1 MNIGIDGIAFSHPQ
15 PGGYRTYTTNL
26 VAHLTRLPVNHNYT
40 LYLHQPVNFSFP
52 INWSI
57 EIIPSSLPVI
67 GVPYR
72 EQIALPRTVKRL
84 ENSLL
89 HSPCATGPI
98 AGSFPRVVTLLD
110 TIEFS
115 TPLSIKQPRLWL
127 MRQYSRLIQSR
138 MAYLAERIITISN
151 YSKAQIVERFGIDA
165 KKITVTHL
173 AVAERFNIARKANA
187 KTIVEKRFGLTD
199 YILAMASASP
209 RKNIDGL
216 LSSYSLLASS
226 LRARFPLA
234 LIATHP
240 ALKGRLAQRITALGI
255 QENVVFLNHVS
266 DDDLALLYQAAA
278 LFVFPSIEE
287 GFGLPPLEAMACGT
301 PVVASNTS
309 SLPEILGEAALLAPP
324 TDIETIA
331 DAMNQVLCQPAVSEM
346 LAAKGLAQSK
356 KFSWERTARETLAVY
371 ESVAGAG
378 R

>member
-1 MNIGIDGIAFSHPQ
+1 MNIGIDGITFSHPQ

-26 VAHLTRLPVNHNYT
+26 IAHLTRLPTRHDYT
-40 LYLHQPVNFSFP
+40 LYLHQPVNFPFP
-52 INWSI
+52 ANWSI
-57 EIIPSSLPVI
+57 KIVPTSLPVI

-72 EQIALPRTVKRL
+72 EQVALPHTVKRL
-84 ENSLL
+84 ENSIL

-98 AGSFPRVVTLLD
+98 TGSFPRVVTLLD

-115 TPLSIKQPRLWL
+115 TPLSVKQPRLWL

-138 MAYLAERIITISN
+138 MAYLAERIITISY
-151 YSKAQIVERFGIDA
+151 YSKAQIIKKFGIEA
-165 KKITVTHL
+165 EKITVTHL
-173 AVAERFNIARKANA
+173 AVAERFNIAQKVDA
-187 KTIVEKRFGLTD
+187 KTMVKNKLGLTD

-209 RKNIDGL
+209 RKNIDRL
-216 LSSYSLLASS
+216 LFSYSLLTPS

-240 ALKGRLAQRITALGI
+240 ALKGHLAQRITELGI
-255 QENVVFLNHVS
+255 QENVVFLNRAS

-309 SLPEILGEAALLAPP
+309 SLPEVLGEAAILVPP
-324 TDIETIA
+324 TNTTAIA
-331 DAMNQVLCQPAVSEM
+331 EAMNQVLTEPLLSET
-346 LAAKGLAQSK
+346 LAAKGLVQSQQ
-356 KFSWERTARETLAVY
+356 FSWKKTARETLAVY
-371 ESVAGAG
+371 ESLA
-378 R
+378 